1 MYIDT
6 SVQLLFCV
14 GHIFQQV
21 LFDITVFWHY
31 SVGAKRTTFLF
42 Y

>member
-21 LFDITVFWHY
+21 LFDITVF
-31 SVGAKRTTFLF
+31 
-42 Y
+42 